1 MAKIE
6 FRHDMSEIKRN
17 LAEFGD
23 RVDTAIELVVRR
35 RATAGTADMKT
46 NAPWNDI
53 TTAARNGL
61 FTEVH
66 VSGISKRKWLRKREI
81 GKSYSIVFSHTV
93 FYGIWLE
100 IANSG
105 KYQIIMPTVRKQG
118 NILMAE
124 LEDLFGSIQSGAG
137 RR

>member
-17 LAEFGD
+17 LAEFGE
-23 RVDTAIELVVRR
+23 RVDQAIGMVVER
-35 RATAGTADMKT
+35 RATAGTTDMKT

-61 FTEVH
+61 FTQTH
-66 VSGISKRKWLRKREI
+66 ITPLKRDEKR
-81 GKSYSIVFSHTV
+81 YSIVFSHTV
-93 FYGIWLE
+93 HYGIWLE

-105 KYQIIMPTVRKQG
+105 KYQVIMPTVRKQG
-118 NILMAE
+118 RILMAE
-124 LEDLFGSIQSGAG
+124 LEDLFGSIQTGAK
-137 RR
+137 R

>member
-6 FRHDMSEIKRN
+6 FRHDLTEVKRN

-23 RVDTAIELVVRR
+23 RVDKAIELVVRR

-61 FTEVH
+61 FTEVNIRP
-66 VSGISKRKWLRKREI
+66 ISRDDKR
-81 GKSYSIVFSHTV
+81 YSIVFSHTV
-93 FYGIWLE
+93 YYGIWLE

-105 KYQIIMPTVRKQG
+105 RYQIIMPTVRKQG

-124 LEDLFGSIQSGAG
+124 LEDLFGSIQPGPG